1 MTIVLTDTDEGGNY
15 DVFIVTDKNNNDLV
29 KYIKL

>member
-1 MTIVLTDTDEGGNY
+1 MIVVDEGGNY